1 MTTIIAY
8 GGGTDSTAA
17 ILMMMARREPPPHA
31 ILNADTGGEQ
41 PHTYKHIEV
50 FSEFIQR
57 YGWPP
62 IQIVRRVRRDKT
74 WKSLEQD
81 CLDRGYLPSVAYGW
95 KTCSQKYK
103 VEPQNKWANNDPT
116 CKAEWKAGRKVTKV
130 IGYNFDETK
139 RARFGEDEKFKFRYP
154 LIEWGINKAQCVEI
168 IKHVGLPLPGKS
180 ACFFCPHAK
189 KPEIIALANKHP
201 ELALRALAI
210 EEAGAAYSKKV
221 KGLGRRFAWADVL
234 KDHNFAVDEDPFD
247 EEPCGCYDG

>member
-1 MTTIIAY
+1 
-8 GGGTDSTAA
+8 
-17 ILMMMARREPPPHA
+17 MMMAKREPPPHA
-31 ILNADTGGEQ
+31 ILNADTGGER
-41 PHTYKHIEV
+41 PHTYAHIKT
-50 FSEFIQR
+50 FSEFIQQ

-62 IQIVRRVRRDKT
+62 IQIVRRARRDKT

-103 VEPQNKWANNDPT
+103 VEPQNRWANNDPT

-154 LIEWGINKAQCVEI
+154 LIEWGIGKTQCIEI

-189 KPEIIALANKHP
+189 KPEILDLATKHP

-234 KDHNFAVDEDPFD
+234 KDHNFTVDEDPFD